1 MINWRIPYLTTALPG
16 IGGVLRQALEDFIVE
31 EIPAYAPSGEG
42 EHTFFAIEKRGVPT
56 MAIVREI
63 AHLLDV
69 QERDI
74 GTAGWKDARAI
85 AQQTLSVL
93 HVPPERIMALEL
105 SQAHVLWA
113 KRHTNKLRTGHLRG
127 NRFTIRIRD
136 VHPDAAARSRPILE
150 TLKQRG
156 VPNGYGRQRFG
167 NHGDNAD
174 IGLLLLREDYAEL
187 RERDLYRHMP
197 PKLSYRMR
205 RFYIS
210 AFQSALF
217 NQYLTA
223 RIQQGTMDDVLL
235 GDIAKKE
242 NTGGLFHV
250 EDVETD
256 RQRVRDWEISPT
268 GPIYGYKLWSA
279 KQEAGALEQAILQA
293 TGITRARA
301 MFRAAKMKGTRRPLR
316 YAPMDLYWRIEDKDL
331 ILKFF
336 APKGSYATMLL
347 RELMKP

>member
-1 MINWRIPYLTTALPG
+1 MD
-16 IGGVLRQALEDFIVE
+16 DFVVE
-31 EIPAYAPSGEG
+31 EVPAYTPSGEG

-56 MAIVREI
+56 MAVVRDV
-63 AHLLDV
+63 AQQLDV
-69 QERDI
+69 PARDI
-74 GTAGWKDARAI
+74 GTAGWKDAGAI

-93 HVPPERIMALEL
+93 HVPPEKIMALEL
-105 SQAHVLWA
+105 RQARVLWA

-136 VHPDAAARSRPILE
+136 VHADATARSHTILE

-167 NHGDNAD
+167 NHGDNAE
-174 IGLLLLREDYAEL
+174 IGMLLLREDYATL
-187 RERDLYRHMP
+187 RERGLYQHMP

-217 NQYLTA
+217 NQYLTV
-223 RIQQGTMDDVLL
+223 RIRQGTMDDVLL
-235 GDIAKKE
+235 GDIARKE
-242 NTGGLFHV
+242 TTGGMFHV
-250 EDVETD
+250 DVVEAE
-256 RQRVRDWEISPT
+256 RLRVQAWEISPT

-279 KQEAGALEQAILQA
+279 EHKAGALEHTILQT
-293 TGITRARA
+293 TGITSA
-301 MFRAAKMKGTRRPLR
+301 MFRAARMKGTRRPLR
-316 YAPMDLYWRIEDKDL
+316 YAPVDLAWRVEDTDL
-331 ILKFF
+331 ILTFF

-347 RELMKP
+347 RELMKTHAVEEETAAVKEETIEEEL